1 MLVPPVPG
9 IVGVDGSEERP
20 PSGLNIVDE
29 LAVPSAGLLLHTE
42 HFISVESVDV
52 AVEPL
57 VDCVVTR
64 AKPDLPLA
72 LTQKLAG

>member
-1 MLVPPVPG
+1 MLVPQVPG

-29 LAVPSAGLLLHTE
+29 LAVSSAGLLLHAE
-42 HFISVESVDV
+42 HFVSVETVAV

-57 VDCVVTR
+57 ED
-64 AKPDLPLA
+64 
-72 LTQKLAG
+72 